1 MIEKDLVKLI
11 SEIETEY
18 EYDEEI
24 VFSKFVKKYGEN
36 YTREQFLEFLK
47 KRYEIINKFMHL
59 NNLPSPDYSRP
70 GHLTY

>member
-36 YTREQFLEFLK
+36 YTRVHFLEFLK
-47 KRYEIINKFMHL
+47 KRYEIINKFHA
-59 NNLPSPDYSRP
+59 PK
-70 GHLTY
+70 